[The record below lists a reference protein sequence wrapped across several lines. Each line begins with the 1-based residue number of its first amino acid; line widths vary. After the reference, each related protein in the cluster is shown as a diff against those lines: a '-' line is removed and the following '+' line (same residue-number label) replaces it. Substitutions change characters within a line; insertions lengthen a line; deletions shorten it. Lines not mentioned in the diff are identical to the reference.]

1 MSDYYLLVNGIKS
14 VPFTADKVKEMLSK
28 GKINGNQMVSIDAG
42 GWVRLRELDIFSNIK
57 SIEKKSGFQGRNLN
71 FYTAGC
77 NIILFGLFFVLN
89 FSNFSPEFFQNWFF
103 LLIVGSYSLVLCE
116 LILSIAIRN
125 WILILGYLILAIM
138 WISVICVV

>member
-116 LILSIAIRN
+116 LILSIAIRD

>member
-14 VPFTADKVKEMLSK
+14 VPFTADKLKEMLSK

-57 SIEKKSGFQGRNLN
+57 SIEKKSGFQGRKVN

-138 WISVICVV
+138 WISVICVI